1 MSKPIDFRPVILAGG
16 SGTRFWPRSR
26 RARAKQVLALDG
38 ERSMIQQTV
47 ERLKPL
53 AGLDK
58 TWIIT
63 NEYLAHEIADQ
74 LPGLPAEQIVQE
86 PVARNT
92 APACGLAAFLI
103 ERQNPDAVL
112 GIFPSDHVIADEP
125 RFLKALQKGIA
136 LAAAGDNIVVLGIEP
151 TARRN
156 RLRLHRDRRPD
167 QGRCPRCTCAAL
179 LRSPTRTAPKSLW
192 PPATTTGTRACFCGR
207 RARWP
212 TPCASTC
219 RRPRRCSKAIAAAY
233 GTPQFDEVFRTLYPK
248 CENISVDYAVL
259 EPRSAKGEHLSHLY
273 CLPAEFSWNDLGSWA
288 SLYEYQ
294 LETRLRG
301 DAEGNVAD
309 TGGHLAIE
317 ASEQLHLQPQEVRGP
332 GRRGEPGHRGH
343 RRCAADRPPRPLAG
357 CGQDR
362 EGAGTQRAERADL
375 RVRRI
380 SPGGRERKEP
390 RDGAQRN
397 PGKAFQ
403 RNPPRPVVAERSGIT
418 THHQDAVARSP
429 CPEAPLGAPA
439 PSCAL
444 YNSWVTQRVLLAG
457 WGGDIARNN

>member
-1 MSKPIDFRPVILAGG
+1 MLNAIDFRPVILAGG

-53 AGLDK
+53 ASLEK

-63 NEYLAHEIADQ
+63 NEFLAGEIADQ
-74 LPGLPAEQIVQE
+74 LPALPPEQNIQE

-103 ERQNPDAVL
+103 ERDNPDAVL
-112 GIFPSDHVIADEP
+112 GVFPSDHVIADEP

-151 TARRN
+151 IRAETGYGYIETGDLNRDNSALHVRRFTEKPNQIKAEEFVAAGNYFWNSGMFIWSARTLANAVREH
-156 RLRLHRDRRPD
+156 LPE
-167 QGRCPRCTCAAL
+167 
-179 LRSPTRTAPKSLW
+179 TAPLLES
-192 PPATTTGTRACFCGR
+192 
-207 RARWP
+207 
-212 TPCASTC
+212 
-219 RRPRRCSKAIAAAY
+219 IAAAW

-259 EPRSAKGEHLSHLY
+259 EPRSAKGEHLSRLF

-309 TGGHLAIE
+309 AGGHLAIE
-317 ASEQLHLQPQEVRGP
+317 ATDNYIFSPRKFVALVGVENLVVVDTEDALLIAHREHSQDVGKIVKELGLT
-332 GRRGEPGHRGH
+332 GRN
-343 RRCAADRPPRPLAG
+343 
-357 CGQDR
+357 
-362 EGAGTQRAERADL
+362 DL
-375 RVRRI
+375 I
-380 SPGGRERKEP
+380 
-390 RDGAQRN
+390 
-397 PGKAFQ
+397 
-403 RNPPRPVVAERSGIT
+403 
-418 THHQDAVARSP
+418 
-429 CPEAPLGAPA
+429 
-439 PSCAL
+439 
-444 YNSWVTQRVLLAG
+444 
-457 WGGDIARNN
+457 